1 MQLGPPLSG
10 PDRRTELKRRFVLLD
25 RDGTLIAERHYLAD
39 PAGVELLPG
48 AAAGLRRLGDMDLG
62 LAVVTN
68 QSGIGRGY
76 FDAACLERVHQSLQ
90 CLLEAEGVALDGIYF
105 CPHVPGAGCRCRK
118 PAPGLVEQAA
128 RELDFAPQSSFVLGD
143 KVCDIELGNRLG
155 ATTFLVRTGYGAQVE
170 AEGTAEPS
178 FIVDDVLAAVPFIKQ
193 QLSLD

>member
-1 MQLGPPLSG
+1 M
-10 PDRRTELKRRFVLLD
+10 KRRFVLLD

-39 PAGVELLPG
+39 PARVELLPG
-48 AAAGLRRLGDMDLG
+48 AAEGLRLLRAMDLG

-76 FDAACLERVHQSLQ
+76 FDEACLERVHHSLQ
-90 CLLEAEGVALDGIYF
+90 CLLENEGVALDGIYF

-170 AEGTAEPS
+170 AEGAVEPS
-178 FIVDDVLAAVPFIKQ
+178 FIVDDVLAAVPYIKQ
-193 QLSLD
+193 QLQGG